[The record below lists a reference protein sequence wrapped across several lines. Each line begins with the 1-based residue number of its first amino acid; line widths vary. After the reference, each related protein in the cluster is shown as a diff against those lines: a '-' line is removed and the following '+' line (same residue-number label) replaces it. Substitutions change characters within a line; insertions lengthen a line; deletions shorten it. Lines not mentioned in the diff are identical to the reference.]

1 MDDQAEIS
9 STTPSYGFQEE
20 DEAKQHVNSLMDEA
34 ADFLS
39 REAVPHVPDE
49 EDILDLAGGAK
60 DAIERH
66 RSTLPRAEEPLLD
79 LKEEPEPSS
88 LSTFDRPE
96 PEAVKPAP
104 KPTKVEEK
112 EEKTTVAPCKTKSSC
127 KYKICDLQR
136 NHSEVF

>member
-1 MDDQAEIS
+1 MDDQTEIS
-9 STTPSYGFQEE
+9 STTPSYGFQDE
-20 DEAKQHVNSLMDEA
+20 DGAEQHVNSLMDEA

-66 RSTLPRAEEPLLD
+66 RSTLPRAEEPLRD
-79 LKEEPEPSS
+79 LKEEPEPSSLS

-112 EEKTTVAPCKTKSSC
+112 EEKTTVATCKTKSSC
-127 KYKICDLQR
+127 KYKM
-136 NHSEVF
+136 